1 MVWYGMILYVLWEG
15 VGTIKWPPGQRR
27 PASDV
32 VCQPAKVRPKH
43 KSANL
48 VGLELSTLQLNGEGG
63 RDSKFE
69 MILTY
74 FHEYKITW
82 DIS

>member
-1 MVWYGMILYVLWEG
+1 MYYGRVWYGMVWYGMILYVLWEG

-48 VGLELSTLQLNGEGG
+48 VGLEEYSPIKWRGWKRLQV
-63 RDSKFE
+63 
-69 MILTY
+69 
-74 FHEYKITW
+74 
-82 DIS
+82 